1 MHSRR
6 ILIVDSDKT
15 TREILTAFLSK
26 MDCEPLDA
34 RSAEEAL
41 LLLDGTN
48 IAVVLA
54 ELVLPEMDGFR
65 FLGRVRQV
73 SPETEIVLMTGE
85 TSVETAVRAI
95 RMGAYDYLRKPV
107 SDLDEIWT
115 TVQRALEKSDLSFR
129 NRRLLSDLE
138 ARNRELSAAVK
149 RLTSLIEAGRAMS
162 GIESVSDLLDFF
174 VGLVASE
181 LDSDR
186 ASLMLLD
193 EKGNEMVIVASRG
206 ISDEVVRTVRVK
218 IGEGIAGWVARAG
231 KPVVVKDAREDPR
244 FRNLRIPY
252 LTGSFISSPVVLS
265 IPIKAQERVLGVINV
280 TRKRSGGHFTDEDMA
295 YVYGLAGQAAV
306 ALERAKHLQDL
317 QAACESLKSTRDQL
331 VISERLKAL
340 GQMAGGIAHDINNI
354 LAGVLGTA
362 QLLSAKLAGPGAE
375 PEEVRSGLEGIEKA
389 VLAGAETVRRIQD
402 FTRIRKDLPGEAADI
417 NRVVRDA
424 IEMTRPKWKSECRA
438 RGIAVDVRHEAGDIP
453 VTAGNARELTQVVG
467 SLIFNAVEAMPEGGA
482 VTLRTYR
489 DGGWI
494 RLEVTDTGHGMSR
507 EVQARLFEPFFSTK
521 EESRGMGLSIVYG
534 VISRYGGNIA
544 VTSEEGKGATFT
556 VSLPVLPVRTL
567 RRRRKSARPGAG
579 PFPARILL
587 VEDNELNRR
596 LFQEALSLA
605 GHEVSTAATG
615 SDGLSLFAR
624 GAFDLVITDLTMPG
638 ISGWEVARG
647 VKRSRPDVP
656 VILLSGWSVHQEE
669 AEVKAAGVDHVIP
682 KPCSL
687 ETLRDTVKTALLGAP

>member
-15 TREILTAFLSK
+15 TREILTAFLAK
-26 MDCEPLDA
+26 MGCEPLDA

-41 LLLDGTN
+41 HLLKGTN

-65 FLGRVRQV
+65 FLSRVRQV
-73 SPETEIVLMTGE
+73 SPDTEVVLMTGE

-107 SDLDEIWT
+107 ADLDELWT
-115 TVQRALEKSDLSFR
+115 TVQRALEKNDLSFR
-129 NRRLLSDLE
+129 NRHLLRDLE
-138 ARNRELSAAVK
+138 ERNRELSAAVK
-149 RLTSLIEAGRAMS
+149 RLTTLIEAGRAMS

-174 VGLVASE
+174 VGLVAGE
-181 LDSDR
+181 LDSER

-193 EKGNEMVIVASRG
+193 EKGNEMAIAASRG

-218 IGEGIAGWVARAG
+218 IGEGIAGWVARMG

-244 FRNLRIPY
+244 FRDLRIPY

-280 TRKRSGGHFTDEDMA
+280 TRKRSGGLFSNEDMA

-306 ALERAKHLQDL
+306 ALERAKHLQNL
-317 QAACESLKSTRDQL
+317 QDAYDSLKRTRDQL
-331 VISERLKAL
+331 VVSERLKAL

-354 LAGVLGTA
+354 LTGILGTA
-362 QLLSAKLAGPGAE
+362 QLLSAKLGGPGTE
-375 PEEVRSGLEGIEKA
+375 PEEVRSGLERIEKA

-402 FTRIRKDLPGEAADI
+402 FTRIRKDLPGEAVDI
-417 NRVVRDA
+417 NRAVRDA
-424 IEMTRPKWKSECRA
+424 IEMTRPKWRSECRA

-453 VTAGNARELTQVVG
+453 VTAGNARELAQVVG
-467 SLIFNAVEAMPEGGA
+467 SLIFNAVEAMPDGGA

-494 RLEVTDTGHGMSR
+494 RLEAADTGHGMSR
-507 EVQARLFEPFFSTK
+507 EIQARIFEPFFSTK
-521 EESRGMGLSIVYG
+521 EEHRGMGLSIVYG
-534 VISRYGGNIA
+534 IVARYGGNIA
-544 VTSEEGKGATFT
+544 VASEEGKGATFT
-556 VSLPVLPVRTL
+556 VSLPILPVRTS
-567 RRRRKSARPGAG
+567 RRKRKAARPGAG
-579 PFPARILL
+579 PFPARIL
-587 VEDNELNRR
+587 VIEDNELNRR

-605 GHEVSTAATG
+605 GHEVGTAAAG
-615 SDGLSLFAR
+615 GDGLSLFTR
-624 GAFDLVITDLTMPG
+624 GAFDLVVTDLSMPG
-638 ISGWEVARG
+638 MSGWEVARG
-647 VKRSRPDVP
+647 VKQARPDVP
-656 VILLSGWSVHQEE
+656 VILLSGWAVQQEE
-669 AEVKAAGVDHVIP
+669 AEIKAAGVDHILP

-687 ETLRDTVKTALLGAP
+687 ETLRDMVKTALQGAP